1 MRFLVSGMSFGEVTT
16 AEKWE
21 VFWLGD
27 DAAQKTSA
35 FQYSH
40 YIPLV
45 DVVDF
50 FFCHEFMT
58 ILPHSVFST
67 RPNTR
72 FF

>member
-27 DAAQKTSA
+27 DAAQKTST

-40 YIPLV
+40 YILLV

-50 FFCHEFMT
+50 FYHEFMT
-58 ILPHSVFST
+58 VLPHFVFSA
-67 RPNTR
+67 
-72 FF
+72 